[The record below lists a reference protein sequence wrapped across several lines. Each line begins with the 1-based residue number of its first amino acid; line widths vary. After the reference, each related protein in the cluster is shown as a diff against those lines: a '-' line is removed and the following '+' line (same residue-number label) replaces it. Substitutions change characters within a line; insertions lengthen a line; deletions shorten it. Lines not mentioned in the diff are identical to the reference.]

1 MNLAVLREIQ
11 KELIPTIIVLV
22 LLAAALRYWLADI
35 TIPDDLSTL
44 VATVVAFYFGAR
56 TGASAATRALNGQ
69 AAAVTAAADA
79 ATVAGLA
86 DH

>member
-1 MNLAVLREIQ
+1 MNPKVLIELQ

-22 LLAAALRYWLADI
+22 LLAAALRYWLGDLP
-35 TIPDDLSTL
+35 IPDDLSTL

-56 TGASAATRALNGQ
+56 TGANAATRALNGQ
-69 AAAVTAAADA
+69 AALQAAIA
-79 ATVAGLA
+79 APAGE